1 MYINKDLVWQ
11 PLEQVPGFSKGI
23 PNKLY
28 SQRSPSL
35 NFDTHP
41 VILFWKQVWNMTEIA
56 QFKKEK

>member
-11 PLEQVPGFSKGI
+11 LLEQVPGFSKGI
-23 PNKLY
+23 PNELY

-41 VILFWKQVWNMTEIA
+41 VILFWKQVWNMTETA
-56 QFKKEK
+56 